1 MHAAESRIIPF
12 FVKRR
17 REEERILRFCAVP
30 ANSKFSDLKI
40 GAVRAVQRQRPT
52 TQWRKVT
59 MHCKCFEETFE
70 KSKVKIGAVRAVQR
84 QTPATQ
90 WRKVF

>member
-30 ANSKFSDLKI
+30 PNSKFSDLKI
-40 GAVRAVQRQRPT
+40 GAGRPVQRQRPT
-52 TQWRKVT
+52 TQWRKVSIKDT
-59 MHCKCFEETFE
+59 SMFV
-70 KSKVKIGAVRAVQR
+70 SVLVKLNQNGGSAV
-84 QTPATQ
+84 
-90 WRKVF
+90 